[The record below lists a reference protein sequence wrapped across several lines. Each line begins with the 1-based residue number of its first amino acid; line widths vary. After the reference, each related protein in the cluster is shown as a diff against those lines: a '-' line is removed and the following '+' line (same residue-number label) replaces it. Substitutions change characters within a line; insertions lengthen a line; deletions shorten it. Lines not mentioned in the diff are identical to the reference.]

1 MCSLNRASTFVLL
14 SIVINLCSLMY
25 AIASA
30 MRNGNGYTEKRRLNF
45 MSTVIPIVF
54 TFLGYMLEVDDIRIG
69 ENSKLNIARHAFSC
83 SMR

>member
-1 MCSLNRASTFVLL
+1 
-14 SIVINLCSLMY
+14 MY

-30 MRNGNGYTEKRRLNF
+30 MRHGQGHTNQRGLNI
-45 MSTVIPIVF
+45 MSTVIPIIF
-54 TFLGYMLEVDDIRIG
+54 LFLGYVLEVDDINMG